1 MESINGIDVFLLL
14 SLLAALFY
22 VWHLRGYM
30 AVVYLDGYL
39 DGNRVRRYTD
49 LQQTSQTGDVYD
61 WERDGL

>member
-1 MESINGIDVFLLL
+1 MSSINGIDIFLLL
-14 SLLAALFY
+14 ALLASLFY

-39 DGNRVRRYTD
+39 HGNKAACYTR

-61 WERDGL
+61 WKRDGL